1 MVLRDAIKDFYVYLL
16 AGDVEALTDVYA
28 GQPLV
33 NTPLQGEVK
42 GAAAFKRF
50 VGEQQAWLDERRAR
64 PELFDLTATD
74 ERMVAE
80 FVLYLEHAGEPVDL
94 PVAVAADLV
103 EGGISAVRVYHS
115 TWPLTGEHM
124 IRAPLLEP
132 AEGLEEPEVIKA
144 YMAGIA
150 KPDKEAVLALFA
162 EDGYVREPS
171 GARFKHVGPDGLRH
185 FYGPALD
192 AGGVILHHCTATFD
206 GRRFVVEFICDEWAN
221 VKLPPQAGLAVYEL
235 AGPDKLQAARIYD
248 DVMPP
253 FDPIQ
258 ASVGLLK
265 GQGPTTDDLL
275 TERQRERRR
284 EQEREE
290 V

>member
-1 MVLRDAIKDFYVYLL
+1 MLQDTIKDFYGSLL
-16 AGDVEALTDVYA
+16 AGDVDALTDIFV

-50 VGEQQAWLDERRAR
+50 VEEQQAWLKERAAN
-64 PELFDLTATD
+64 PEVFDLIVTD
-74 ERMVAE
+74 ERIVAE
-80 FVLYLEHAGEPVDL
+80 FVLYLEHAGETIDL
-94 PVAVAADLV
+94 PVAVVADRV
-103 EGGISAVRVYHS
+103 DGGVSAVRVYHS

-132 AEGLEEPEVIKA
+132 AAGLEEPEVIEA
-144 YMAGIA
+144 YMAGIGQ
-150 KPDKEAVLALFA
+150 PDKEAVLALFA

-171 GARFKHVGPDGLRH
+171 GARYKHIGPEGLRH
-185 FYGPALD
+185 FYDPALD

-206 GRRFVVEFICDEWAN
+206 GRRFAVEFICDEWAN

-248 DVMPP
+248 DVTPP
-253 FDPIQ
+253 F
-258 ASVGLLK
+258 
-265 GQGPTTDDLL
+265 
-275 TERQRERRR
+275 E
-284 EQEREE
+284 
-290 V
+290 